1 MMLGYKHCSTDPQKK
16 MLLEVLQAQSR
27 RAKQRIE
34 GRQWR
39 DRLGPVRTA
48 SNGLLKGQYRLRGE
62 G

>member
-1 MMLGYKHCSTDPQKK
+1 MMLGYKHCSTHPQQRKI
-16 MLLEVLQAQSR
+16 LEVLQAQYR

-48 SNGLLKGQYRLRGE
+48 SNGLLKGRYRLRGE